1 MIKKIT
7 KYFLYFLI
15 LIFIG
20 ILYLSYFGVETKR
33 FNQLIKNEVSKVN
46 KKINIELKDV
56 KILLNLSNFS
66 IALKTYEPNLVF
78 DNKKIKLKNIKT
90 NFSLG
95 SFLKKEFAIKN
106 VSISTKENNLKDV
119 VSLARVYQNSLQLF
133 ILNKMIKN
141 GTLVTDINFNFNDK
155 GKINKDYNIKGT
167 VNDAKFSL
175 LNKQIIQNINL
186 SFDVKDNQYL
196 INDTKFEFNQI
207 KLLSKKIEIT
217 NLNKYFLIKGDLKN
231 LESLFNPEVLS
242 VYFINNFE
250 NLGFSNLNFSSDSNF
265 SFRLNKK
272 FKLSDINIKSKI
284 NLKKLDYKLNS
295 LKLKSY
301 IPNYDGLF
309 KLNDHKIVLNFNKDQ
324 LSFTG
329 KGKFFIDKIS
339 DEIDYDILLKDGDYI
354 FKTKIALNNSPLLIK
369 FLNYSKEKN
378 KSSLLELEG
387 LFKKNKSLIFNKI
400 LFEEATNKIL
410 VEGVSL
416 NENFKINYLKN
427 LELDI
432 LNKNEKYNKISL
444 KKNKKNYELNGKVFD
459 ATTLIEQTLESNN
472 NSGVSSIFNDFNSN
486 ISVKIDKT
494 YIDKISYIN
503 NLSGSIN
510 FTKNKINQLNLQSNF
525 SNNKKLALTI
535 NTTENNEKVTTL
547 FSGHPKPLVKRYKFI
562 KGFEDGVLDFQSIK
576 KNNTSKSVLIIDNF
590 KVKEVPVLAKLLT
603 LASLQGI
610 ADLLTGE
617 GIRFTDFEMTFS
629 NKDKLMTI
637 DEIYAIGPAISIMMS
652 GYIES
657 EKLVSLRGTLVP
669 ATTINRTIASIPLIG
684 DILIGKKAGEG
695 VFGVSFKIKGPPK
708 NLKTTVN
715 PIKTLTPRFITRT
728 IEKIKKIIK

>member
-1 MIKKIT
+1 MIKKII

-66 IALKTYEPNLVF
+66 ISLKTYEPNLVF

-119 VSLARVYQNSLQLF
+119 VSLVRVYQNSPQLF
-133 ILNKMIKN
+133 IFNKMIKN
-141 GTLVTDINFNFNDK
+141 GTLITDINFNFNDK
-155 GKINKDYNIKGT
+155 GKINKDYSIKGSVKDT
-167 VNDAKFSL
+167 KFRL
-175 LNKQIIQNINL
+175 LNKQIIKNINL
-186 SFDVKDNQYL
+186 SFNVKNNQYL

-231 LESLFNPEVLS
+231 SENLFNPEVLS
-242 VYFINNFE
+242 IYFRNNFE

-265 SFRLNKK
+265 SFKLNKR

-309 KLNDHKIVLNFNKDQ
+309 KLNDHKIVLAFNKNQ

-354 FKTKIALNNSPLLIK
+354 FKTKIALNNNPLLIK

-378 KSSLLELEG
+378 KSSSLELEG

-400 LFEEATNKIL
+400 LFEEVANKIL
-410 VEGVSL
+410 LEGVSL
-416 NENFKINYLKN
+416 NENFKINYLNN

-444 KKNKKNYELNGKVFD
+444 KKNKKNYELNGEVFD
-459 ATTLIEQTLESNN
+459 ASALVEQILESNN

-525 SNNKKLALTI
+525 SNNKKLTLTI

-562 KGFEDGVLDFQSIK
+562 KGFEGGVLDFQSIK

-617 GIRFTDFEMTFS
+617 GIRFTDFEMIFS

-728 IEKIKKIIK
+728 IEKIKKNN

>member
-1 MIKKIT
+1 MIKKII

-46 KKINIELKDV
+46 KKISIELKDV

-66 IALKTYEPNLVF
+66 IALKTYGPNLVF

-119 VSLARVYQNSLQLF
+119 VSLARVYQNSPQLLIF
-133 ILNKMIKN
+133 NKMIKN

-155 GKINKDYNIKGT
+155 GKINKDYSIKGS
-167 VNDAKFSL
+167 VNDAKFRL
-175 LNKQIIQNINL
+175 LNKRIIKNINL

-207 KLLSKKIEIT
+207 KLLSKEIKIT

-231 LESLFNPEVLS
+231 SESLFNLEVLS
-242 VYFINNFE
+242 VYFRNNFE

-295 LKLKSY
+295 TKLKSY

-309 KLNDHKIVLNFNKDQ
+309 KLNDHKIVLAFNKDQ

-354 FKTKIALNNSPLLIK
+354 FKTKIALNNNPLLIK
-369 FLNYSKEKN
+369 FLNYNKEKN
-378 KSSLLELEG
+378 KSSSLELEG

-400 LFEEATNKIL
+400 LFEEEANKIL
-410 VEGVSL
+410 LKEVSL

-444 KKNKKNYELNGKVFD
+444 KKNKKNYELNGEVFD
-459 ATTLIEQTLESNN
+459 ANALVEQILESNN

-510 FTKNKINQLNLQSNF
+510 FTKNKINKLNLQSIF

-547 FSGHPKPLVKRYKFI
+547 FSDHPKPLVKRYKFI

-590 KVKEVPVLAKLLT
+590 KVKEIPILAKLLT

-669 ATTINRTIASIPLIG
+669 ATTINRAIASIPLIG

-728 IEKIKKIIK
+728 IEKIKKNN

>member
-1 MIKKIT
+1 MIKKII

-20 ILYLSYFGVETKR
+20 ILYLSYFGIETKR
-33 FNQLIKNEVSKVN
+33 FNQLLKNEVSKVN

-90 NFSLG
+90 NFSLV

-119 VSLARVYQNSLQLF
+119 VSLARVYQNSPQLF
-133 ILNKMIKN
+133 IFNEMIKN

-155 GKINKDYNIKGT
+155 GKINKDYSIKGS
-167 VNDAKFSL
+167 VNDAKFRL
-175 LNKQIIQNINL
+175 LNKQIIKNINL

-207 KLLSKKIEIT
+207 KLLSKKIKIT

-231 LESLFNPEVLS
+231 PESLFNLEVLS
-242 VYFINNFE
+242 IYFRNNFE
-250 NLGFSNLNFSSDSNF
+250 NLGFSNLNFSSASNF
-265 SFRLNKK
+265 SFKLNKR

-301 IPNYDGLF
+301 IPNYNGLF
-309 KLNDHKIVLNFNKDQ
+309 KLNDHKIVLAFNKDQ

-329 KGKFFIDKIS
+329 KGKFFIDQIS

-354 FKTKIALNNSPLLIK
+354 FKTKIALNNNPLLIK
-369 FLNYSKEKN
+369 FLNYNKEKN
-378 KSSLLELEG
+378 KRSSLELEG

-400 LFEEATNKIL
+400 LFEEVANKIL
-410 VEGVSL
+410 LEEVSL

-444 KKNKKNYELNGKVFD
+444 KKNKKNYELNGEVFD
-459 ATTLIEQTLESNN
+459 ANALVEQILESNN

-547 FSGHPKPLVKRYKFI
+547 FSDYPKPLFQNRY
-562 KGFEDGVLDFQSIK
+562 
-576 KNNTSKSVLIIDNF
+576 
-590 KVKEVPVLAKLLT
+590 
-603 LASLQGI
+603 
-610 ADLLTGE
+610 
-617 GIRFTDFEMTFS
+617 
-629 NKDKLMTI
+629 
-637 DEIYAIGPAISIMMS
+637 
-652 GYIES
+652 
-657 EKLVSLRGTLVP
+657 
-669 ATTINRTIASIPLIG
+669 
-684 DILIGKKAGEG
+684 
-695 VFGVSFKIKGPPK
+695 
-708 NLKTTVN
+708 
-715 PIKTLTPRFITRT
+715 
-728 IEKIKKIIK
+728 

>member
-1 MIKKIT
+1 MIKKII

-20 ILYLSYFGVETKR
+20 IFYLSYFGIETKR

-119 VSLARVYQNSLQLF
+119 VSLVRVYQNSPQLF
-133 ILNKMIKN
+133 IFNKMIKN

-155 GKINKDYNIKGT
+155 GKIKKDYSIKGSVKDT
-167 VNDAKFSL
+167 KFRL
-175 LNKQIIQNINL
+175 FNKQIIKNINL
-186 SFDVKDNQYL
+186 SFNIKDNQYL

-217 NLNKYFLIKGDLKN
+217 NFNKYFLIKGDLKN

-242 VYFINNFE
+242 VYFRNNFE

-309 KLNDHKIVLNFNKDQ
+309 KLNDHKIVLAFNKDQ

-354 FKTKIALNNSPLLIK
+354 FKTKIALNNNPLLIK

-378 KSSLLELEG
+378 KSSSLELEG

-400 LFEEATNKIL
+400 LFEEAANKIL
-410 VEGVSL
+410 LEEVSL

-432 LNKNEKYNKISL
+432 LNKNEKNNKISL

-535 NTTENNEKVTTL
+535 NTTKNNEKVTTL
-547 FSGHPKPLVKRYKFI
+547 FSGHPKPLIKRYKFI
-562 KGFEDGVLDFQSIK
+562 KGFEEGVLDFQSIK
-576 KNNTSKSVLIIDNF
+576 KNNASKSVLIIDNF
-590 KVKEVPVLAKLLT
+590 KVNEIPVLAKLLT

-617 GIRFTDFEMTFS
+617 GIRFTDFEMIFS

-684 DILIGKKAGEG
+684 DILIGKKVGEG

-715 PIKTLTPRFITRT
+715 PIKTLTPRFIIRT
-728 IEKIKKIIK
+728 IEKIKKNN

>member
-1 MIKKIT
+1 M
-7 KYFLYFLI
+7 
-15 LIFIG
+15 
-20 ILYLSYFGVETKR
+20 
-33 FNQLIKNEVSKVN
+33 
-46 KKINIELKDV
+46 
-56 KILLNLSNFS
+56 
-66 IALKTYEPNLVF
+66 
-78 DNKKIKLKNIKT
+78 
-90 NFSLG
+90 
-95 SFLKKEFAIKN
+95 
-106 VSISTKENNLKDV
+106 
-119 VSLARVYQNSLQLF
+119 
-133 ILNKMIKN
+133 
-141 GTLVTDINFNFNDK
+141 
-155 GKINKDYNIKGT
+155 
-167 VNDAKFSL
+167 
-175 LNKQIIQNINL
+175 
-186 SFDVKDNQYL
+186 
-196 INDTKFEFNQI
+196 
-207 KLLSKKIEIT
+207 
-217 NLNKYFLIKGDLKN
+217 
-231 LESLFNPEVLS
+231 
-242 VYFINNFE
+242 
-250 NLGFSNLNFSSDSNF
+250 
-265 SFRLNKK
+265 
-272 FKLSDINIKSKI
+272 
-284 NLKKLDYKLNS
+284 
-295 LKLKSY
+295 
-301 IPNYDGLF
+301 
-309 KLNDHKIVLNFNKDQ
+309 
-324 LSFTG
+324 
-329 KGKFFIDKIS
+329 
-339 DEIDYDILLKDGDYI
+339 
-354 FKTKIALNNSPLLIK
+354 
-369 FLNYSKEKN
+369 
-378 KSSLLELEG
+378 
-387 LFKKNKSLIFNKI
+387 FKKNKSLIFNKI

-684 DILIGKKAGEG
+684 DILIGKKVGEG

-728 IEKIKKIIK
+728 IEKIKKNN

>member
-1 MIKKIT
+1 MIKKII

-20 ILYLSYFGVETKR
+20 ILYLSYFGVETKK

-46 KKINIELKDV
+46 KKISIELKDV

-90 NFSLG
+90 NLSLG
-95 SFLKKEFAIKN
+95 FFLKKEFAIKN
-106 VSISTKENNLKDV
+106 VSISTKENNLKDI
-119 VSLARVYQNSLQLF
+119 VSLLRVYQNSPELF

-155 GKINKDYNIKGT
+155 GKINKDYSIKGS
-167 VNDAKFSL
+167 VIDANFRL
-175 LNKQIIQNINL
+175 LNKQVIKNINL
-186 SFDVKDNQYL
+186 SFDVKNNQYL
-196 INDTKFEFNQI
+196 IKDTKFEFNQT
-207 KLLSKKIEIT
+207 KLLSREIKIT

-231 LESLFNPEVLS
+231 SETLFNPESLS
-242 VYFINNFE
+242 FYFKNNFE
-250 NLGFSNLNFSSDSNF
+250 NLGFKNLNFSSDSNF
-265 SFRLNKK
+265 SFRLNNK
-272 FKLSDINIKSKI
+272 FKFSDINIKSKI
-284 NLKKLDYKLNS
+284 NLKKLDYKFNN

-301 IPNYDGLF
+301 IPNYNGLF
-309 KLNDHKIVLNFNKDQ
+309 RLNDHKIALAFNKDQ

-329 KGKFFIDKIS
+329 RGKFFIDKIS

-354 FKTKIALNNSPLLIK
+354 FKTKIAINNNPLLIK

-378 KSSLLELEG
+378 KRSSLKAEG
-387 LFKKNKSLIFNKI
+387 LFKKNKSIIFNKI
-400 LFEEATNKIL
+400 LFEELENKIL
-410 VEGVSL
+410 LEEVSL
-416 NENFKINYLKN
+416 NKNFKINNLNN
-427 LELDI
+427 LELNV
-432 LNKNEKYNKISL
+432 LNEKKKYNKISL
-444 KKNKKNYELNGKVFD
+444 KKNKKNYELNGKEFD
-459 ATTLIEQTLESNN
+459 ASNFIEQVLESNN

-494 YIDKISYIN
+494 YIDNISYIN
-503 NLSGSIN
+503 NLRGSIN
-510 FTKNKINQLNLQSNF
+510 FTKNKINQLNLESNF
-525 SNNKKLALTI
+525 PNNKKLTLTI
-535 NTTENNEKVTTL
+535 NSNKNNEKITTL
-547 FSGHPKPLVKRYKFI
+547 FSSYPKPLVKRYKFI
-562 KGFEDGVLDFQSIK
+562 KGFEEGVLDFQSIK

-590 KVKEVPVLAKLLT
+590 KLKEVPVLAKLLT

-617 GIRFTDFEMTFS
+617 GIRFTDFEMIFS
-629 NKDKLMTI
+629 NKGKLMTI

-652 GYIES
+652 GYVQSNELI
-657 EKLVSLRGTLVP
+657 SLRGTLVP
-669 ATTINRTIASIPLIG
+669 ARTINRTIASIPLIG
-684 DILIGKKAGEG
+684 DILIGKKVGEG

-708 NLKTTVN
+708 DLKTTVN

-728 IEKIKKIIK
+728 LEKIKKTN

>member
-1 MIKKIT
+1 MIKKII

-20 ILYLSYFGVETKR
+20 ILYLSYFGIETKR

-119 VSLARVYQNSLQLF
+119 VSLARVYQNSPQLF
-133 ILNKMIKN
+133 IFNKMIKN

-155 GKINKDYNIKGT
+155 GKINKDYSIKGS
-167 VNDAKFSL
+167 VNDAKFCL
-175 LNKQIIQNINL
+175 LNKQIIKNINL

-217 NLNKYFLIKGDLKN
+217 NFNKYFLIKGDLKN
-231 LESLFNPEVLS
+231 PESLFNPEVLS
-242 VYFINNFE
+242 IYFRNNFE

-265 SFRLNKK
+265 SFKLNKR

-309 KLNDHKIVLNFNKDQ
+309 KLNDHKIVLAFNKDQ

-354 FKTKIALNNSPLLIK
+354 FKTKIALNNNPLLIK
-369 FLNYSKEKN
+369 FLNYNKEKN
-378 KSSLLELEG
+378 KRSSLELEG

-400 LFEEATNKIL
+400 LFEEVANKIL
-410 VEGVSL
+410 LEGVSL

-459 ATTLIEQTLESNN
+459 ATILIEQILASNN

-590 KVKEVPVLAKLLT
+590 KVKEIPVLAKLLT

-728 IEKIKKIIK
+728 IEKIKKNN

>member
-1 MIKKIT
+1 MIKKII

-119 VSLARVYQNSLQLF
+119 VSLARVYQNSPQLLIF
-133 ILNKMIKN
+133 NKMIKN

-155 GKINKDYNIKGT
+155 GKINKDYSIKGS
-167 VNDAKFSL
+167 VNDAKFYL
-175 LNKQIIQNINL
+175 LNKQIIKNINL

-217 NLNKYFLIKGDLKN
+217 NFNKYFLIKGDLKN
-231 LESLFNPEVLS
+231 PESLFNPEVLS
-242 VYFINNFE
+242 VYFRNNFE

-265 SFRLNKK
+265 SFKLNKR

-301 IPNYDGLF
+301 IPNYNGLF
-309 KLNDHKIVLNFNKDQ
+309 KLNDHKIVLAFNKDQ

-354 FKTKIALNNSPLLIK
+354 FKTKIALNNNPLLIK
-369 FLNYSKEKN
+369 FLNYNKEKN
-378 KSSLLELEG
+378 KSSSLELEG

-400 LFEEATNKIL
+400 LFEEVANKIL
-410 VEGVSL
+410 LEEVSL

-444 KKNKKNYELNGKVFD
+444 KKNKKNYELNGEVFD
-459 ATTLIEQTLESNN
+459 ANALVEQILESNN

-617 GIRFTDFEMTFS
+617 GIRFTDFEMIFS

-728 IEKIKKIIK
+728 IEKIKKNN

>member
-1 MIKKIT
+1 MIKKII

-20 ILYLSYFGVETKR
+20 ILYLSYFGIETKR

-119 VSLARVYQNSLQLF
+119 VSLVRVYQNSPQLF
-133 ILNKMIKN
+133 IFNEMIKN

-155 GKINKDYNIKGT
+155 GKINKDYSIKGS
-167 VNDAKFSL
+167 VNDAKFYL
-175 LNKQIIQNINL
+175 LNKQIIKNINL

-207 KLLSKKIEIT
+207 KLLSKEIKIT

-231 LESLFNPEVLS
+231 SENLFNPEVLS
-242 VYFINNFE
+242 IYFRNNFE
-250 NLGFSNLNFSSDSNF
+250 NLGLSNLNFSSDTNF
-265 SFRLNKK
+265 SFRLNKR

-301 IPNYDGLF
+301 IPNYNGLF
-309 KLNDHKIVLNFNKDQ
+309 KLNDHKIVLAFNKDQ

-329 KGKFFIDKIS
+329 KGKFFIDQIS

-354 FKTKIALNNSPLLIK
+354 FKTKIALNNNPLLIK

-378 KSSLLELEG
+378 KSSSLELEG

-400 LFEEATNKIL
+400 LFEEVANKIL
-410 VEGVSL
+410 LEEVSL

-432 LNKNEKYNKISL
+432 LNKNKKYNKISL

-547 FSGHPKPLVKRYKFI
+547 FSGYPKPLVKRYKFI

-576 KNNTSKSVLIIDNF
+576 KNNTSKSVLIIDDF

-617 GIRFTDFEMTFS
+617 GIRFTDFEMIFS

-657 EKLVSLRGTLVP
+657 EKLVSLKGTLVP

-684 DILIGKKAGEG
+684 DILIGKKVGEG

-708 NLKTTVN
+708 KLKTTVN

-728 IEKIKKIIK
+728 IEKIKRNN

>member
-1 MIKKIT
+1 MIKKII

-20 ILYLSYFGVETKR
+20 VLYLSYFGVETKR

-119 VSLARVYQNSLQLF
+119 VSLARVYQNSPQLLIF
-133 ILNKMIKN
+133 NKMIKN

-155 GKINKDYNIKGT
+155 GKINKDYSIKGS
-167 VNDAKFSL
+167 VNDAKFRL
-175 LNKQIIQNINL
+175 LNKQIIKNINL

-207 KLLSKKIEIT
+207 KLLSKEIKIT

-231 LESLFNPEVLS
+231 SESLFNLEVLS
-242 VYFINNFE
+242 VYFRNNFE

-265 SFRLNKK
+265 SFKLNKR

-301 IPNYDGLF
+301 IPNYNGLF
-309 KLNDHKIVLNFNKDQ
+309 KLNDHKIVLAFNKDQ

-329 KGKFFIDKIS
+329 KGKFFIDQIS

-354 FKTKIALNNSPLLIK
+354 FKTKIALNNNPLLIK
-369 FLNYSKEKN
+369 ILNYNKEEN
-378 KSSLLELEG
+378 KSSSLELEG

-400 LFEEATNKIL
+400 LFEEVANKIL
-410 VEGVSL
+410 LEEVSL

-459 ATTLIEQTLESNN
+459 ATILIEQILASNN

-535 NTTENNEKVTTL
+535 NTTKNNEKVTTL
-547 FSGHPKPLVKRYKFI
+547 FSDHPKPLVKRYKFI

-684 DILIGKKAGEG
+684 DILIGKKVGEG

-728 IEKIKKIIK
+728 IEKIKKNN

>member
-1 MIKKIT
+1 MIKKII

-20 ILYLSYFGVETKR
+20 ILYLSYFGIETKR

-106 VSISTKENNLKDV
+106 VSISTKENNLKDI
-119 VSLARVYQNSLQLF
+119 VSLAIVYQNSPQLF

-242 VYFINNFE
+242 VYFRNNFE
-250 NLGFSNLNFSSDSNF
+250 NSGFSNLNFSSDSNF

-301 IPNYDGLF
+301 IPNYNGLF
-309 KLNDHKIVLNFNKDQ
+309 KLNDHKIVLAFNKDQ

-329 KGKFFIDKIS
+329 KGKFFIDQIS
-339 DEIDYDILLKDGDYI
+339 DEMDYDILLKDGDYI
-354 FKTKIALNNSPLLIK
+354 FKTKIALNNNPLLIK
-369 FLNYSKEKN
+369 FLNYNKEKN
-378 KSSLLELEG
+378 KSSSLELEG

-400 LFEEATNKIL
+400 LFEEVANKIL
-410 VEGVSL
+410 LEEVSL

-459 ATTLIEQTLESNN
+459 ATILIEQILASNN

-562 KGFEDGVLDFQSIK
+562 KGFEGGVLDFQSIK

-617 GIRFTDFEMTFS
+617 GIRFTDFEMIFS

-695 VFGVSFKIKGPPK
+695 VFGVSFKIKGSPK

-728 IEKIKKIIK
+728 IEKIKKNN

>member
-1 MIKKIT
+1 MIKKII

-119 VSLARVYQNSLQLF
+119 VSLARVYQNSPQLF
-133 ILNKMIKN
+133 IFNEMIKN

-155 GKINKDYNIKGT
+155 GKINKDYSIKGSVKDT
-167 VNDAKFSL
+167 KFRL
-175 LNKQIIQNINL
+175 FNKQIIKNINL

-196 INDTKFEFNQI
+196 IYDTKFEFNQI

-231 LESLFNPEVLS
+231 PESLFNPEVLS
-242 VYFINNFE
+242 IYFRNNFE

-265 SFRLNKK
+265 SFKLNKR

-284 NLKKLDYKLNS
+284 NLKKLDYKLNN

-309 KLNDHKIVLNFNKDQ
+309 KINDHKIVLAFNKNQ
-324 LSFTG
+324 LSFAG
-329 KGKFFIDKIS
+329 KGKFFIDKIF

-354 FKTKIALNNSPLLIK
+354 FKTKIALNNNPLLIK
-369 FLNYSKEKN
+369 FLNYNKEKN
-378 KSSLLELEG
+378 KNSSLELEG

-400 LFEEATNKIL
+400 LFEEVANKIL
-410 VEGVSL
+410 LEEVSL

-444 KKNKKNYELNGKVFD
+444 KKNKKNYELNGEVFD
-459 ATTLIEQTLESNN
+459 ANALVEQTLESNN

-547 FSGHPKPLVKRYKFI
+547 FSGYPKPLVKRYKFI

-684 DILIGKKAGEG
+684 DILIGKKVGEG

-728 IEKIKKIIK
+728 IEKIKKNN

>member
-1 MIKKIT
+1 MIKKII

-46 KKINIELKDV
+46 KKISIELKDV

-119 VSLARVYQNSLQLF
+119 VSLARVYQNTLQLLIF
-133 ILNKMIKN
+133 NKMIKN

-155 GKINKDYNIKGT
+155 GKINKDYSIKGSVKDT
-167 VNDAKFSL
+167 KFRL
-175 LNKQIIQNINL
+175 LNKQIIKNVNL
-186 SFDVKDNQYL
+186 SFDVQDNMYL

-242 VYFINNFE
+242 VYFRSNFE
-250 NLGFSNLNFSSDSNF
+250 NLGFSNLNFSSDNNF
-265 SFRLNKK
+265 SFKLNKRFK
-272 FKLSDINIKSKI
+272 FSDINIKSKI

-301 IPNYDGLF
+301 IPNYDGIF
-309 KLNDHKIVLNFNKDQ
+309 KLHDHKIVLVFNKDQ

-354 FKTKIALNNSPLLIK
+354 FKTKIALNNNPLLIK

-378 KSSLLELEG
+378 KSSSLELEG

-400 LFEEATNKIL
+400 LFEEVANKIL
-410 VEGVSL
+410 LEEVSL

-535 NTTENNEKVTTL
+535 NTTKNNEKVTTL

-684 DILIGKKAGEG
+684 DILIGKKVGEG

-728 IEKIKKIIK
+728 IEKIKKNN

>member
-7 KYFLYFLI
+7 KFFLYFLI

-20 ILYLSYFGVETKR
+20 ILYLSYFGIETKR

-119 VSLARVYQNSLQLF
+119 VSLARVYQNTSQLLIF
-133 ILNKMIKN
+133 NKMIKN

-155 GKINKDYNIKGT
+155 GKINKDYSIKGSVKDT
-167 VNDAKFSL
+167 KFRL
-175 LNKQIIQNINL
+175 LNKQIIKNINL

-207 KLLSKKIEIT
+207 KLLSKKIEVT
-217 NLNKYFLIKGDLKN
+217 NFNKYFLIKGDLKN
-231 LESLFNPEVLS
+231 SESLFNPEVLS
-242 VYFINNFE
+242 IYFRNNFE

-265 SFRLNKK
+265 SFKLNKR

-301 IPNYDGLF
+301 IPNYNGLF
-309 KLNDHKIVLNFNKDQ
+309 KLNDHKIVLAFNKDQ

-354 FKTKIALNNSPLLIK
+354 FKTKIALNNNPLLIK
-369 FLNYSKEKN
+369 FLNYNKEKN
-378 KSSLLELEG
+378 KSSSLELEG

-400 LFEEATNKIL
+400 LFEEVANKIL
-410 VEGVSL
+410 LEEVSL

-459 ATTLIEQTLESNN
+459 ATILIEQILASNN

-684 DILIGKKAGEG
+684 DILIGKKVGEG

-728 IEKIKKIIK
+728 IEKIKKNN

>member
-1 MIKKIT
+1 MIKKII

-20 ILYLSYFGVETKR
+20 ILYLSYFGIETKR

-119 VSLARVYQNSLQLF
+119 VSLVRVYQNSPQLF
-133 ILNKMIKN
+133 IFNKMIKN

-155 GKINKDYNIKGT
+155 GKINKDYSIKGSVKDT
-167 VNDAKFSL
+167 KFRL
-175 LNKQIIQNINL
+175 FNKQIIKNINL

-231 LESLFNPEVLS
+231 PESLFNPEVLS
-242 VYFINNFE
+242 IYFRNNFE
-250 NLGFSNLNFSSDSNF
+250 NLGLSNLNFSSDSNF
-265 SFRLNKK
+265 SFRLNKR

-301 IPNYDGLF
+301 IPNYNGLF
-309 KLNDHKIVLNFNKDQ
+309 KLNDHKIVLAFNKDQ

-354 FKTKIALNNSPLLIK
+354 FKTKIALNNNPLLIK
-369 FLNYSKEKN
+369 FLNYNKEKN
-378 KSSLLELEG
+378 KSSSLELEG

-400 LFEEATNKIL
+400 LFEEVANKIL
-410 VEGVSL
+410 LEEVSL

-444 KKNKKNYELNGKVFD
+444 KKNKKNYELNGEVFD
-459 ATTLIEQTLESNN
+459 ANVLVEQILESNN

-695 VFGVSFKIKGPPK
+695 VFGVSFKIKGSPK

-728 IEKIKKIIK
+728 IEKIKKNN

>member
-1 MIKKIT
+1 MIKKII

-20 ILYLSYFGVETKR
+20 ILYLSYFGIETKR

-119 VSLARVYQNSLQLF
+119 VSLARVYQNSPQLF
-133 ILNKMIKN
+133 IFNEMIKN

-155 GKINKDYNIKGT
+155 GKINKDYSIKGS
-167 VNDAKFSL
+167 VNDAKFYL
-175 LNKQIIQNINL
+175 LNKQIIKNINL

-217 NLNKYFLIKGDLKN
+217 NFNKYFLIKGDLKN
-231 LESLFNPEVLS
+231 SESLFNPEVLS
-242 VYFINNFE
+242 VYFRNNFE

-265 SFRLNKK
+265 SFKLNKR

-295 LKLKSY
+295 SKLKSY

-309 KLNDHKIVLNFNKDQ
+309 KLNDHKIVLAFNKDQ

-329 KGKFFIDKIS
+329 KGKFFIDQIS

-354 FKTKIALNNSPLLIK
+354 FKTKIALNNNPLLIK
-369 FLNYSKEKN
+369 FLNYNKEKN
-378 KSSLLELEG
+378 KSSSLELEG

-400 LFEEATNKIL
+400 LFKEVANKIFL
-410 VEGVSL
+410 EEVSL

-444 KKNKKNYELNGKVFD
+444 KKNKKNYELNGEVFD
-459 ATTLIEQTLESNN
+459 ANVLVEQILKSNN
-472 NSGVSSIFNDFNSN
+472 NSGISSIFNDFNSN
-486 ISVKIDKT
+486 INVKIDKT
-494 YIDKISYIN
+494 YIDNISYIN
-503 NLSGSIN
+503 NLRGSIN
-510 FTKNKINQLNLQSNF
+510 FTKNKINQLNLESNF
-525 SNNKKLALTI
+525 SNNKKLTLTI
-535 NTTENNEKVTTL
+535 N
-547 FSGHPKPLVKRYKFI
+547 SPKITKRLLRF
-562 KGFEDGVLDFQSIK
+562 F
-576 KNNTSKSVLIIDNF
+576 
-590 KVKEVPVLAKLLT
+590 LA
-603 LASLQGI
+603 
-610 ADLLTGE
+610 
-617 GIRFTDFEMTFS
+617 
-629 NKDKLMTI
+629 
-637 DEIYAIGPAISIMMS
+637 
-652 GYIES
+652 
-657 EKLVSLRGTLVP
+657 
-669 ATTINRTIASIPLIG
+669 
-684 DILIGKKAGEG
+684 
-695 VFGVSFKIKGPPK
+695 
-708 NLKTTVN
+708 
-715 PIKTLTPRFITRT
+715 TPNH
-728 IEKIKKIIK
+728 

>member
-1 MIKKIT
+1 MIKKII
-7 KYFLYFLI
+7 KYFSYFLI

-20 ILYLSYFGVETKR
+20 ILYLSYFGIETKR
-33 FNQLIKNEVSKVN
+33 FNQLIKNEVLKVN

-78 DNKKIKLKNIKT
+78 DNKAIKLKYIKT
-90 NFSLG
+90 NFSIG
-95 SFLKKEFAIKN
+95 SFLNKEFAIKN
-106 VSISTKENNLKDV
+106 VSISTKENNLKDIV
-119 VSLARVYQNSLQLF
+119 NLARVYQNSPQLF
-133 ILNKMIKN
+133 IFNEMIKN
-141 GTLVTDINFNFNDK
+141 GTLITDINFNFNEK
-155 GKINKDYNIKGT
+155 GKISKDYSIKGSIKDT
-167 VNDAKFSL
+167 KFRL
-175 LNKQIIQNINL
+175 FNKQVIKNINL
-186 SFDVKDNQYL
+186 SFDLKDSQYL
-196 INDTKFEFNQI
+196 INNTKFEFNQI
-207 KLLSKKIEIT
+207 KLLSKKIKIT
-217 NLNKYFLIKGDLKN
+217 NFKKYFLIKGDLKN
-231 LESLFNPEVLS
+231 SESLFNPEVLS
-242 VYFINNFE
+242 IYFRNNFE
-250 NLGFSNLNFSSDSNF
+250 KLGFSNLNFSSDSDF
-265 SFRLNKK
+265 SFKLNKR
-272 FKLSDINIKSKI
+272 FKISDINIKSKI

-295 LKLKSY
+295 LKLKNY
-301 IPNYDGLF
+301 IPNYDSLF
-309 KLNDHKIVLNFNKDQ
+309 KLNDHKIVLAFNKDQ

-329 KGKFFIDKIS
+329 RGKFFIDKIS
-339 DEIDYDILLKDGDYI
+339 DEVDYDISLKDGDYI
-354 FKTKIALNNSPLLIK
+354 FKTKIKLNNNPLFIK
-369 FLNYSKEKN
+369 FLNYNKEKN
-378 KSSLLELEG
+378 KKSLLKLEG
-387 LFKKNKSLIFNKI
+387 LFKKNKSLFFSKI
-400 LFEEATNKIL
+400 LFEEEANKIFL
-410 VEGVSL
+410 EEVSL
-416 NENFKINYLKN
+416 SKNFKINYLKS
-427 LELDI
+427 LKLDI

-444 KKNKKNYELNGKVFD
+444 TKNKKNYELNGKVFD
-459 ATTLIEQTLESNN
+459 ANVLVEQILESNN
-472 NSGVSSIFNDFNSN
+472 DSGVSSIFNDFNSS

-503 NLSGSIN
+503 NLSGNIN

-535 NTTENNEKVTTL
+535 NTTKNNEKVTTL
-547 FSGHPKPLVKRYKFI
+547 FSSYPKPLVKRYKFI
-562 KGFEDGVLDFQSIK
+562 KGFEDGILDFQSVK

-590 KVKEVPVLAKLLT
+590 KVKEIPILAKLLT

-684 DILIGKKAGEG
+684 NILIGKKAGEG

-708 NLKTTVN
+708 KLKTTVN

-728 IEKIKKIIK
+728 LEKIKKKD

>member
-1 MIKKIT
+1 MIKKII

-20 ILYLSYFGVETKR
+20 ILYLSYFGIETKR

-106 VSISTKENNLKDV
+106 VSISTKENSLKDI
-119 VSLARVYQNSLQLF
+119 VSLARVYQNTSQLLIF
-133 ILNKMIKN
+133 NKMIKN

-155 GKINKDYNIKGT
+155 GKINKDYSIKGSVKDT
-167 VNDAKFSL
+167 KFSL
-175 LNKQIIQNINL
+175 LNKQIIKNINL

-217 NLNKYFLIKGDLKN
+217 NFNKYFLIKGDLKN
-231 LESLFNPEVLS
+231 SESLFKPEVLFL
-242 VYFINNFE
+242 YFKNNFE

-265 SFRLNKK
+265 SFRLNKR

-309 KLNDHKIVLNFNKDQ
+309 KLNDHKIVLAFNKDQ

-354 FKTKIALNNSPLLIK
+354 FKTQIALNNNPLLIK

-378 KSSLLELEG
+378 KSSSLELEG
-387 LFKKNKSLIFNKI
+387 FFKKNKSLIFNKI
-400 LFEEATNKIL
+400 LFEEAANKIL
-410 VEGVSL
+410 LEEVSL

-459 ATTLIEQTLESNN
+459 ATILIEQILASNN

-486 ISVKIDKT
+486 INVKIDKT

-547 FSGHPKPLVKRYKFI
+547 FSGYPKPLVKRYKFI

-610 ADLLTGE
+610 TDLLTGE
-617 GIRFTDFEMTFS
+617 GIRFTDFEMIFS
-629 NKDKLMTI
+629 NKDKVMTI

-684 DILIGKKAGEG
+684 DILVGKKVGEG

-728 IEKIKKIIK
+728 IEKIKRNN

>member
-1 MIKKIT
+1 MIKKVI
-7 KYFLYFLI
+7 KYFLYFLF

-33 FNQLIKNEVSKVN
+33 FNQFIKNEVSKVN
-46 KKINIELKDV
+46 EQASIELKDV

-66 IALKTYEPNLVF
+66 ITLNTHEPNLAF
-78 DNKKIKLKNIKT
+78 KNKKIKLKNIKT

-106 VSISTKENNLKDV
+106 VSISTKENNLKDI
-119 VSLARVYQNSLQLF
+119 VSLLRVYQNSPELF

-155 GKINKDYNIKGT
+155 GKINKDYSIKGS
-167 VNDAKFSL
+167 VIDANFRL
-175 LNKQIIQNINL
+175 LNKQVIKNINL
-186 SFDVKDNQYL
+186 NFDVKNNQYL
-196 INDTKFEFNQI
+196 IKDTKFEFNQT
-207 KLLSKKIEIT
+207 KLLSREIKIT

-231 LESLFNPEVLS
+231 PETLFNPESLS
-242 VYFINNFE
+242 FYFKNNFE
-250 NLGFSNLNFSSDSNF
+250 NLGFKNLNFSSDSNF
-265 SFRLNKK
+265 SFRLNNK
-272 FKLSDINIKSKI
+272 FKFSDINIKSKI

-295 LKLKSY
+295 SKLKSY
-301 IPNYDGLF
+301 IPNYGGLF
-309 KLNDHKIVLNFNKDQ
+309 KLNDHKIVLAFNKDQ

-354 FKTKIALNNSPLLIK
+354 FKTKIAINNNPLLIK

-378 KSSLLELEG
+378 KRSSLKAEG
-387 LFKKNKSLIFNKI
+387 LFKKNKSIIFNKI
-400 LFEEATNKIL
+400 LFEELENKIL
-410 VEGVSL
+410 LEEVSL
-416 NENFKINYLKN
+416 NKNFKINNLTN
-427 LELDI
+427 LELNV
-432 LNKNEKYNKISL
+432 LNGKKKYNKISL
-444 KKNKKNYELNGKVFD
+444 KRNKKNYELNGKEFD
-459 ATTLIEQTLESNN
+459 ASNFIEQALENN
-472 NSGVSSIFNDFNSN
+472 DNSGVSSIFNDFNSN
-486 ISVKIDKT
+486 ITVKIDKT

-503 NLSGSIN
+503 NLSGSVN
-510 FTKNKINQLNLQSNF
+510 FTKNKISRLNLESNF
-525 SNNKKLALTI
+525 SNNKKLTLTI
-535 NTTENNEKVTTL
+535 NTNKNNEKITTL
-547 FSGHPKPLVKRYKFI
+547 FSSHPKPLVKRYKFI
-562 KGFEDGVLDFQSIK
+562 KGFEEGVLDFQSIK
-576 KNNTSKSVLIIDNF
+576 KNNTSKSLLIIDNF
-590 KVKEVPVLAKLLT
+590 KVKEVPVLAKLLS

-617 GIRFTDFEMTFS
+617 GIRFTDFEMIFS

-669 ATTINRTIASIPLIG
+669 ARTINRTIASIPLIG
-684 DILIGKKAGEG
+684 DILIGKKVGEG

-728 IEKIKKIIK
+728 LEKIKKNN

>member
-1 MIKKIT
+1 MIKKII

-15 LIFIG
+15 LIFIC
-20 ILYLSYFGVETKR
+20 ILYLSYFGIETKR

-155 GKINKDYNIKGT
+155 GKINKDYSIKGS
-167 VNDAKFSL
+167 VNDAKFYL
-175 LNKQIIQNINL
+175 LNKQIIKNINL

-242 VYFINNFE
+242 VYFRSNFE

-265 SFRLNKK
+265 SFKLNKRFK
-272 FKLSDINIKSKI
+272 FSDINIKSKI

-339 DEIDYDILLKDGDYI
+339 DEIDYDISLKDGDYI
-354 FKTKIALNNSPLLIK
+354 FKTKIALNNNPLLIK
-369 FLNYSKEKN
+369 FLNYSKEENKN
-378 KSSLLELEG
+378 SSLKLEG
-387 LFKKNKSLIFNKI
+387 LFKKNKSLIFKKI
-400 LFEEATNKIL
+400 LFEEVANKIL
-410 VEGVSL
+410 LEGVSL
-416 NENFKINYLKN
+416 NENFKINYLNN

-590 KVKEVPVLAKLLT
+590 KVKEIPVLAKLLT

-617 GIRFTDFEMTFS
+617 GIRFTDFEMIFS

-684 DILIGKKAGEG
+684 NILIGKKVGEG

-728 IEKIKKIIK
+728 IEKIKKNN

>member
-1 MIKKIT
+1 MIKKII

-119 VSLARVYQNSLQLF
+119 VSLARVYQNSPQLF
-133 ILNKMIKN
+133 IFNEMIKN

-155 GKINKDYNIKGT
+155 GKINKDYSIKGSVKDT
-167 VNDAKFSL
+167 KFRL
-175 LNKQIIQNINL
+175 LNKQIIKNINL

-231 LESLFNPEVLS
+231 PESLFNPEVLS
-242 VYFINNFE
+242 IYFRNNFE

-265 SFRLNKK
+265 SFKLNKR

-301 IPNYDGLF
+301 IPNYDGIF
-309 KLNDHKIVLNFNKDQ
+309 KLHDHKIVLVFNKDQ

-354 FKTKIALNNSPLLIK
+354 FKTKIALNNNPLLIK
-369 FLNYSKEKN
+369 FLNYNKEKN
-378 KSSLLELEG
+378 KSSSLELEG

-400 LFEEATNKIL
+400 LFEEVANKIL
-410 VEGVSL
+410 LEEVSL

-590 KVKEVPVLAKLLT
+590 KVKEVPILAKLLT

-728 IEKIKKIIK
+728 IEKIKKNN

>member
-1 MIKKIT
+1 MIKKII

-119 VSLARVYQNSLQLF
+119 VSLVRVYQNSPQLF
-133 ILNKMIKN
+133 IFNKMIKN

-155 GKINKDYNIKGT
+155 GKINKDYSIKGS
-167 VNDAKFSL
+167 VNDAKFRL
-175 LNKQIIQNINL
+175 LNKQIIKNINL

-217 NLNKYFLIKGDLKN
+217 NFNKYFLIKGDLKN
-231 LESLFNPEVLS
+231 SESLFNPEVLS
-242 VYFINNFE
+242 IYYRNNFE

-265 SFRLNKK
+265 SFKLNKR

-301 IPNYDGLF
+301 IPNYNGLF
-309 KLNDHKIVLNFNKDQ
+309 KLNDHKIVLAFNKDQ

-329 KGKFFIDKIS
+329 KGKFFIDQIS
-339 DEIDYDILLKDGDYI
+339 DEMDYEILLKDGDYI
-354 FKTKIALNNSPLLIK
+354 FKTKIALNNNPLLIK
-369 FLNYSKEKN
+369 ILNYNKEEN
-378 KSSLLELEG
+378 KSSSLELEG

-400 LFEEATNKIL
+400 LFEEVANKIL
-410 VEGVSL
+410 LEEVSL

-728 IEKIKKIIK
+728 IEKIKKNN

>member
-1 MIKKIT
+1 MIKKII

-20 ILYLSYFGVETKR
+20 ISYLSYFGIETKR
-33 FNQLIKNEVSKVN
+33 FNQFIKNEVLKVN
-46 KKINIELKDV
+46 AQTSIEIKDV
-56 KILLNLSNFS
+56 KILLNISNFS
-66 IALKTYEPNLVF
+66 IDLKTNEPNLVF
-78 DNKKIKLKNIKT
+78 KNKKIKLKNIKT

-106 VSISTKENNLKDV
+106 VVISTKENNLKDV
-119 VSLARVYQNSLQLF
+119 VSLARVYQNSPELF
-133 ILNKMIKN
+133 IFNKMIKN
-141 GTLVTDINFNFNDK
+141 GTLVTDINLNFNDK
-155 GKINKDYNIKGT
+155 GKINRDYSIKGS
-167 VNDAKFSL
+167 VKKANLRL
-175 LNKQIIQNINL
+175 LNKQVIKNINL
-186 SFDVKDNQYL
+186 SFDIKDNKYL
-196 INDTKFEFNQI
+196 INDSKFEFNQI
-207 KLLSKKIEIT
+207 KLLSNKIKIA

-231 LESLFNPEVLS
+231 PESLFSSELLS
-242 VYFINNFE
+242 VFFKNNFE
-250 NLGFSNLNFSSDSNF
+250 KLGFKNLNFSSDSSF
-265 SFRLNKK
+265 SFRLNNK

-284 NLKKLDYKLNS
+284 NLKELEYKLHN

-301 IPNYDGLF
+301 IPNYKGLL
-309 KLNDHKIVLNFNKDQ
+309 KLNDHKIILDFNKDQ
-324 LSFTG
+324 ISFTG
-329 KGKFFIDKIS
+329 SGKLFIDKIS
-339 DEIDYDILLKDGDYI
+339 DKIDYDIFFKDGDYI
-354 FKTKIALNNSPLLIK
+354 FNTKIAINNNPLLIK
-369 FLNYSKEKN
+369 FLNYNKEKN
-378 KSSLLELEG
+378 KKSSLEAKG
-387 LFKKNKSLIFNKI
+387 LFKKNKSLIIDRI
-400 LFEEATNKIL
+400 LFEESENKIL
-410 VEGVSL
+410 LEGVSL
-416 NENFKINYLKN
+416 NENLKINYLNN
-427 LELDI
+427 LELDV
-432 LNKNEKYNKISL
+432 LNGKEKYNKISL
-444 KKNKKNYELNGKVFD
+444 KKNKKNYEFKGKIFD
-459 ATTLIEQTLESNN
+459 ASNLIEQILESNN
-472 NSGVSSIFNDFNSN
+472 NEGVSSIFNDFNSN

-494 YIDKISYIN
+494 YIDKVSYIN
-503 NLSGSIN
+503 NLTGSIN
-510 FTKNKINQLNLQSNF
+510 FTKNKINKLNLESNF
-525 SNNKKLALTI
+525 SNNQKLTLTI
-535 NTTENNEKVTTL
+535 NTNKNKERIISL
-547 FSGHPKPLVKRYKFI
+547 FSSYPKPLVKRYKFI

-684 DILIGKKAGEG
+684 NILIGKKSGEG

-728 IEKIKKIIK
+728 LEKIKKNN

>member
-1 MIKKIT
+1 MIKKII

-119 VSLARVYQNSLQLF
+119 VSLARVHQNSPQLF
-133 ILNKMIKN
+133 IFNKMIQN

-155 GKINKDYNIKGT
+155 GKINKDYSIKGSVKDT
-167 VNDAKFSL
+167 KFRL
-175 LNKQIIQNINL
+175 LNKQIIKNINL

-242 VYFINNFE
+242 VYFRSNFE
-250 NLGFSNLNFSSDSNF
+250 NSGFSNLNFSSDSNF
-265 SFRLNKK
+265 SFKLNKK
-272 FKLSDINIKSKI
+272 FKFSDINIKSKI

-301 IPNYDGLF
+301 IPNYNGLF
-309 KLNDHKIVLNFNKDQ
+309 KLNDHKIVLAFNKDQ

-329 KGKFFIDKIS
+329 KGKFFIDQIS

-354 FKTKIALNNSPLLIK
+354 FKTKIALNNNPLLIK
-369 FLNYSKEKN
+369 ILNYNKEEN
-378 KSSLLELEG
+378 KSSSLELEG

-400 LFEEATNKIL
+400 LFEEVANKIL
-410 VEGVSL
+410 LEEVSL

-444 KKNKKNYELNGKVFD
+444 KKNKKNYELNGEVFD
-459 ATTLIEQTLESNN
+459 ANALIEQILESNN

-547 FSGHPKPLVKRYKFI
+547 FSDHPKPLVKRYKFI

-728 IEKIKKIIK
+728 IEKIKKNN

>member
-1 MIKKIT
+1 MIKKII

-119 VSLARVYQNSLQLF
+119 VSLARVYQNTSQLLIF
-133 ILNKMIKN
+133 NKMIKN

-155 GKINKDYNIKGT
+155 GKINKDYSIKGS
-167 VNDAKFSL
+167 VNDAKFYL
-175 LNKQIIQNINL
+175 LNKQIIKNINL

-196 INDTKFEFNQI
+196 INDAKFEFNQI

-231 LESLFNPEVLS
+231 PESLFNPEVLS
-242 VYFINNFE
+242 IYFRNNFE

-265 SFRLNKK
+265 SFKLNKS

-301 IPNYDGLF
+301 IPNYNGLF
-309 KLNDHKIVLNFNKDQ
+309 KLNDHKIVLAFNKDQ

-354 FKTKIALNNSPLLIK
+354 FKTKIALNNNPLLIK
-369 FLNYSKEKN
+369 ILNYNKEEN
-378 KSSLLELEG
+378 KSSSLELEG

-400 LFEEATNKIL
+400 LFEEVANKIL
-410 VEGVSL
+410 LEEVSL

-444 KKNKKNYELNGKVFD
+444 KKNKKNYELNGEVFD
-459 ATTLIEQTLESNN
+459 ASALVEQILESNN

-535 NTTENNEKVTTL
+535 NTNENNEKVTTL
-547 FSGHPKPLVKRYKFI
+547 FSDHPKPLVKRYKFI

-684 DILIGKKAGEG
+684 DILIGKKVGEG

-728 IEKIKKIIK
+728 IEKIKKNN

>member
-1 MIKKIT
+1 MIKKII

-20 ILYLSYFGVETKR
+20 VLYLSYFGVETKR

-46 KKINIELKDV
+46 KKISIELKDV

-66 IALKTYEPNLVF
+66 IALKTYEPNIVF

-119 VSLARVYQNSLQLF
+119 VRLARVYQNSAQLF
-133 ILNKMIKN
+133 IFNKMVKN

-155 GKINKDYNIKGT
+155 GKINKDYSIKGS
-167 VNDAKFSL
+167 VNDAKFRL
-175 LNKQIIQNINL
+175 LNKQIIKNINL

-217 NLNKYFLIKGDLKN
+217 NFNKYFLIKGDLKN
-231 LESLFNPEVLS
+231 SESLFNPEVLS
-242 VYFINNFE
+242 IYFRNNFE

-265 SFRLNKK
+265 SFKLNKR

-301 IPNYDGLF
+301 IPNYNGLF
-309 KLNDHKIVLNFNKDQ
+309 KLNDHKIVLAFNKDQ

-329 KGKFFIDKIS
+329 KGKFFIDQIS
-339 DEIDYDILLKDGDYI
+339 DEINYDILLKDGDYI
-354 FKTKIALNNSPLLIK
+354 FKTKIALNNNPLLIK
-369 FLNYSKEKN
+369 ILNYNKEEN
-378 KSSLLELEG
+378 KSSSLELEG

-400 LFEEATNKIL
+400 LFEEAANKIL
-410 VEGVSL
+410 LEEVSL

-444 KKNKKNYELNGKVFD
+444 KKNKKNYELNGEVFD
-459 ATTLIEQTLESNN
+459 ANALVEQILESNN

-503 NLSGSIN
+503 KLSGSIN

-547 FSGHPKPLVKRYKFI
+547 FSGYPKPLVKRYKFI

-576 KNNTSKSVLIIDNF
+576 KNNASKSVLIIDNF

-684 DILIGKKAGEG
+684 NILIGKKVGEG

-728 IEKIKKIIK
+728 IEKIKKNN

>member
-1 MIKKIT
+1 MIKKII

-20 ILYLSYFGVETKR
+20 ILYLSYFGIETKR

-119 VSLARVYQNSLQLF
+119 VSLARVYQNSPQLF
-133 ILNKMIKN
+133 IFNEMIKN

-175 LNKQIIQNINL
+175 LNKQIIKNINL

-231 LESLFNPEVLS
+231 PESLFNPEVLS
-242 VYFINNFE
+242 VYFRSNFE

-309 KLNDHKIVLNFNKDQ
+309 KLNDHKIVLAFNKDQ

-354 FKTKIALNNSPLLIK
+354 FKTKIALNNNPLLIK

-378 KSSLLELEG
+378 KSSSLELEG

-400 LFEEATNKIL
+400 LFEEVANKIL
-410 VEGVSL
+410 LEEVSL

-459 ATTLIEQTLESNN
+459 ATILIEQILESNN

-708 NLKTTVN
+708 KLKTTVN
-715 PIKTLTPRFITRT
+715 PIKTLTPRFITRAL
-728 IEKIKKIIK
+728 EKIKKNN

>member
-1 MIKKIT
+1 MIKKII

-20 ILYLSYFGVETKR
+20 ILYLSYFGIETKR

-66 IALKTYEPNLVF
+66 IDLKTYEPNLVF

-106 VSISTKENNLKDV
+106 VSVSTKENNLKDI
-119 VSLARVYQNSLQLF
+119 VSLARVYQNSPQLF

-155 GKINKDYNIKGT
+155 GKINKDYSIKGSVKDT
-167 VNDAKFSL
+167 KFSL
-175 LNKQIIQNINL
+175 LNKQTIKNINL
-186 SFDVKDNQYL
+186 SFDVKDKKYL

-217 NLNKYFLIKGDLKN
+217 NFNKYFLIKGDLKN
-231 LESLFNPEVLS
+231 SESLFDLEVLS
-242 VYFINNFE
+242 IYFRNNFK

-265 SFRLNKK
+265 SFKLNKR

-284 NLKKLDYKLNS
+284 NLNKLDYKLNS

-301 IPNYDGLF
+301 IPNYNGLF
-309 KLNDHKIVLNFNKDQ
+309 KLNDHKIVLGFNKDQ

-329 KGKFFIDKIS
+329 KGKFFIDQIS
-339 DEIDYDILLKDGDYI
+339 DEIDYDILFKDGDYI
-354 FKTKIALNNSPLLIK
+354 FKTNIAFNNNPLLIK
-369 FLNYSKEKN
+369 ILNYNKEEN
-378 KSSLLELEG
+378 KSSSLKLEG

-400 LFEEATNKIL
+400 LFKEVANKIFL
-410 VEGVSL
+410 EEVSL

-444 KKNKKNYELNGKVFD
+444 KKNKKNYELNGEVFD
-459 ATTLIEQTLESNN
+459 ANALVEQILESNN

-525 SNNKKLALTI
+525 SNNKKLVLTI
-535 NTTENNEKVTTL
+535 NTTENNEKVTTF
-547 FSGHPKPLVKRYKFI
+547 FSDHPKPLVKRYKFI

-590 KVKEVPVLAKLLT
+590 KVKEIPVLAKILT

-617 GIRFTDFEMTFS
+617 GIRFTDFEMIFS

-652 GYIES
+652 GYIEN

-728 IEKIKKIIK
+728 IEKIKKNN

>member
-1 MIKKIT
+1 
-7 KYFLYFLI
+7 
-15 LIFIG
+15 
-20 ILYLSYFGVETKR
+20 
-33 FNQLIKNEVSKVN
+33 
-46 KKINIELKDV
+46 
-56 KILLNLSNFS
+56 
-66 IALKTYEPNLVF
+66 
-78 DNKKIKLKNIKT
+78 
-90 NFSLG
+90 
-95 SFLKKEFAIKN
+95 
-106 VSISTKENNLKDV
+106 
-119 VSLARVYQNSLQLF
+119 
-133 ILNKMIKN
+133 MIKN
-141 GTLVTDINFNFNDK
+141 GTLVTDINFNFNDR
-155 GKINKDYNIKGT
+155 GKINKDYSIKGS
-167 VNDAKFSL
+167 VNDAKFRL
-175 LNKQIIQNINL
+175 LNKQIIKNVNL
-186 SFDVKDNQYL
+186 SFDVQDNQYL

-242 VYFINNFE
+242 VYFRSNFE
-250 NLGFSNLNFSSDSNF
+250 NLGFNNLNFSSDSNF
-265 SFRLNKK
+265 SFKLNKRFK
-272 FKLSDINIKSKI
+272 FSDINIKSKI

-295 LKLKSY
+295 SKLKSY

-309 KLNDHKIVLNFNKDQ
+309 KLNDHKIVLAFNKGQ
-324 LSFTG
+324 LSFAG

-354 FKTKIALNNSPLLIK
+354 FKTKIALNNNPLLIK
-369 FLNYSKEKN
+369 FLNYNKEKN
-378 KSSLLELEG
+378 KSSSLELEG
-387 LFKKNKSLIFNKI
+387 LYKKNKSLIFNKI
-400 LFEEATNKIL
+400 LFEEVANKIL
-410 VEGVSL
+410 LEEVSL

-432 LNKNEKYNKISL
+432 LNKNEKHNKISL
-444 KKNKKNYELNGKVFD
+444 KKNKKNYELNGKIFD
-459 ATTLIEQTLESNN
+459 ATILIEKILASNN

-510 FTKNKINQLNLQSNF
+510 FTKNKINQLNLESNF
-525 SNNKKLALTI
+525 SNNKKLTLTI

-547 FSGHPKPLVKRYKFI
+547 FSDHPKPLVKRYKFI

-576 KNNTSKSVLIIDNF
+576 KNNTSKSLLTIDNF

-617 GIRFTDFEMTFS
+617 GIRFTDFEMIFS

-669 ATTINRTIASIPLIG
+669 ATTINRAIASIPLIG

-728 IEKIKKIIK
+728 IEKIKKNN

>member
-1 MIKKIT
+1 MIKKII

-106 VSISTKENNLKDV
+106 VSISTKANNLKDV
-119 VSLARVYQNSLQLF
+119 VSLVRVYQNNPQLF
-133 ILNKMIKN
+133 IFNTMIKN

-155 GKINKDYNIKGT
+155 GKINKDYSIKGS
-167 VNDAKFSL
+167 VNDAKFRL
-175 LNKQIIQNINL
+175 LNKQIIKNINL

-231 LESLFNPEVLS
+231 SESLFNPEVLS
-242 VYFINNFE
+242 IYFRNNFE

-265 SFRLNKK
+265 SFKLNKR

-301 IPNYDGLF
+301 IPNYNGLF
-309 KLNDHKIVLNFNKDQ
+309 KLNDHKIVLAFNKDQ

-329 KGKFFIDKIS
+329 KGKFFIDQIS

-354 FKTKIALNNSPLLIK
+354 FKTKIALNNNPLLIK
-369 FLNYSKEKN
+369 ILNYNKEEN
-378 KSSLLELEG
+378 KSSSLELEG

-400 LFEEATNKIL
+400 LFEEVANKIL
-410 VEGVSL
+410 LEEVSL

-444 KKNKKNYELNGKVFD
+444 KKNKKNYELNGEVFD
-459 ATTLIEQTLESNN
+459 ANALVEQILESNN

-547 FSGHPKPLVKRYKFI
+547 FSGYPKPLVKRYKFI

-684 DILIGKKAGEG
+684 DILIGKKVGEG

-728 IEKIKKIIK
+728 IEKIKKNN

>member
-1 MIKKIT
+1 MIKKII

-15 LIFIG
+15 LIFIC
-20 ILYLSYFGVETKR
+20 ILYLSYFGIETKR

-119 VSLARVYQNSLQLF
+119 VSLARVYQNSPQLF
-133 ILNKMIKN
+133 IFNEMIKN

-155 GKINKDYNIKGT
+155 GKINKDYSIKGS
-167 VNDAKFSL
+167 VNDAKFYL
-175 LNKQIIQNINL
+175 LNKQIIKNINL

-265 SFRLNKK
+265 SFKLNKRFK
-272 FKLSDINIKSKI
+272 FSDINIKSKI

-301 IPNYDGLF
+301 IPNYNGLF
-309 KLNDHKIVLNFNKDQ
+309 KLNDHKIVLAFNKDQ

-354 FKTKIALNNSPLLIK
+354 FKTKIALNNNPLLIK
-369 FLNYSKEKN
+369 ILNYNKEEN
-378 KSSLLELEG
+378 KSSSLELEG

-400 LFEEATNKIL
+400 LFEEVANKIL
-410 VEGVSL
+410 LEEVSL

-444 KKNKKNYELNGKVFD
+444 KKNKKNYELNGEVFD
-459 ATTLIEQTLESNN
+459 ANALVEQILESNN

-728 IEKIKKIIK
+728 IEKIKKNN

>member
-1 MIKKIT
+1 MIKKII

-20 ILYLSYFGVETKR
+20 VLYLSYFGVETKR

-46 KKINIELKDV
+46 KEISIELKGV

-119 VSLARVYQNSLQLF
+119 VRLARVYQNSAQLF
-133 ILNKMIKN
+133 IFNKMVKN

-155 GKINKDYNIKGT
+155 GKINKDYSIKGS
-167 VNDAKFSL
+167 VNNAKLRL
-175 LNKQIIQNINL
+175 LNKQIIKNINL

-207 KLLSKKIEIT
+207 KLLSKEIKIT

-242 VYFINNFE
+242 VYFRNNFE

-301 IPNYDGLF
+301 IPNYNGLF
-309 KLNDHKIVLNFNKDQ
+309 KLNDHKIVLAFNKDQ

-329 KGKFFIDKIS
+329 KGKFFIDQIS

-354 FKTKIALNNSPLLIK
+354 FKTKIALNNNPLLIK
-369 FLNYSKEKN
+369 ILNYNKEEN
-378 KSSLLELEG
+378 KSSSLELEG

-400 LFEEATNKIL
+400 LFEEVANKIL
-410 VEGVSL
+410 LEEVSL

-459 ATTLIEQTLESNN
+459 ATILIEQILASNN

-547 FSGHPKPLVKRYKFI
+547 FSGYPKPLVKRYKFI

-684 DILIGKKAGEG
+684 DILIGKKVGEG

-728 IEKIKKIIK
+728 IEKIKRNN